1 MNKLSTTQMSS
12 KGQIV
17 IPESIRSRLNLIPG
31 TQFIVLGEGDTVILK
46 SIQAPDMKKFS
57 KLREEAKKQ
66 AKKAKLRKSD
76 LEKTIGKVRK
86 SQ

>member
-17 IPESIRSRLNLIPG
+17 IPESIRSQLNLIPG

-46 SIQAPDMKKFS
+46 SIQTPDLKEFS
-57 KLREEAKKQ
+57 RLREKVRKQ
-66 AKKAKLRKSD
+66 AKKAKLRKND
-76 LEKTIGKVRK
+76 LEKAVAKVRK
-86 SQ
+86 S